1 MKKFCPTFSFLFVY
15 VLSTKMLL
23 CIICIII
30 LDFVAFLVLTI
41 FSIIEN
47 QSILIDLKR
56 KIKHLRLIR
65 LSLDKIVFSFQR
77 EIRLRR
83 LAL

>member
-1 MKKFCPTFSFLFVY
+1 
-15 VLSTKMLL
+15 MLL